1 MVTADDEDDPA
12 TAERD
17 APAADPAVR
26 PRRTILWV
34 ALAVGFVTVGLTAV
48 LASGRP
54 ASSRVT
60 DSPLVGRPAPRLA
73 GATIDGSPY
82 QLQNDAGRWVV
93 VNFFATWCVPCREEH
108 DDLVRFSDRHSA
120 DGDAAV
126 VGVVYSDDA
135 EAVRRFRD
143 ENGGDWPMLIDPDGR
158 IALDYG
164 VAGVPE
170 SFLIAP
176 NGTVVAKIIGGVRDS
191 DLEGLL
197 DRAREP

>member
-1 MVTADDEDDPA
+1 MTHDDTDE
-12 TAERD
+12 
-17 APAADPAVR
+17 PAATEPGALAHHPAVR
-26 PRRTILWV
+26 PRRTILWI
-34 ALAVGFVTVGLTAV
+34 AIAVGFVTVGLTGI
-48 LASGRP
+48 LAAGEP

-73 GATIDGSPY
+73 GETIDGSAY
-82 QLQNDAGRWVV
+82 QLQNDAGRWVL

-108 DDLVRFSDRHSA
+108 DDLVRFSDRHRSA
-120 DGDAAV
+120 GDAAV
-126 VGVVYSDDA
+126 VGVIYSDDA

-143 ENGGDWPMLIDPDGR
+143 EKGGVWPMLIDPDGR

-176 NGTVVAKIIGGVRDS
+176 DGTVVAKVVGGVRDS
-191 DLEGLL
+191 DLEDLL
-197 DRAREP
+197 NRVSEL